1 MALWNFVITLHYV
14 RQIIRMIKKNNI
26 IIIINIGFG
35 GNAFVAETEDLN
47 LSHKHRK

>member
-1 MALWNFVITLHYV
+1 MSAKLLEWFFL
-14 RQIIRMIKKNNI
+14 KKNI
-26 IIIINIGFG
+26 IIIIIIGFG

>member
-1 MALWNFVITLHYV
+1 MSAKLLEWL
-14 RQIIRMIKKNNI
+14 KKNII